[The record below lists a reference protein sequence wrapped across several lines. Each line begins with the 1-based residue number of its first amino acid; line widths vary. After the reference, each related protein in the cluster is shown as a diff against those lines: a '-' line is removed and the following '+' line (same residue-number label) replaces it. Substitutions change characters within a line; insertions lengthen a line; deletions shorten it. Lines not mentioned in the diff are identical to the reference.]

1 MFHFVWVGCVEGPLV
16 FLVQVDGSSF
26 FQFSLLVWRGPV
38 FHWFRLLVWRG
49 CLMHLVWL
57 SSLEG
62 AAFSIWFGL
71 MFGGAAC
78 FI

>member
-1 MFHFVWVGCVEGPLV
+1 
-16 FLVQVDGSSF
+16 
-26 FQFSLLVWRGPV
+26 
-38 FHWFRLLVWRG
+38 
-49 CLMHLVWL
+49 MHLVWL